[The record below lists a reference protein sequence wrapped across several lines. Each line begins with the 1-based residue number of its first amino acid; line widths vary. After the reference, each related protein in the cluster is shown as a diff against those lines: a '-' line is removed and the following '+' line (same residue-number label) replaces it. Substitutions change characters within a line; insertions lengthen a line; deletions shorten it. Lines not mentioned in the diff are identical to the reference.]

1 MSSWLDRIRDIFG
14 ATRTVVID
22 EDKEELRK
30 VLDIIRATYGSW
42 SIIVK
47 GFSDYRDFFE
57 EIEVAK
63 AKRRPYKY
71 AFLRGKNDAPA
82 VLILKRADPEV
93 KTIRYSDTQNLS
105 KYLPV
110 LR

>member
-1 MSSWLDRIRDIFG
+1 MSAWLDKIRDFFG

-22 EDKEELRK
+22 EDKEELQK
-30 VLDIIRATYGSW
+30 ALEIIRATYGRW
-42 SIIVK
+42 GIVVK
-47 GFSDYRDFFE
+47 GFSSYRDFFE

-71 AFLRGKNDAPA
+71 AFLHGKNDAPA
-82 VLILKRADPEV
+82 ALILNRADPEV

-110 LR
+110 L